1 MKKTVQNL
9 YISSFLGTSKR
20 SPEQAQKKRHTF
32 WKINKDLHV
41 NLGKISTFRLFWVF
55 KKESVVV
62 RKRASHVL
70 KKLFFFQNLLNFFQ
84 KSSIVGAKQLQIF
97 EKFMFFRFYFF
108 IKLDPCS
115 RRESNRFFH
124 KKVVSIVGIKQ
135 KKNPQKLIK
144 FWRFWSLSNKK
155 AARVGTKKCTITPLF
170 LAYFHGFWYLKT
182 LHSRHK
188 TKTIFWKKKF

>member
-1 MKKTVQNL
+1 MESTQQINPGNTTVSRGNVSQL
-9 YISSFLGTSKR
+9 
-20 SPEQAQKKRHTF
+20 
-32 WKINKDLHV
+32 
-41 NLGKISTFRLFWVF
+41 
-55 KKESVVV
+55 
-62 RKRASHVL
+62 L
-70 KKLFFFQNLLNFFQ
+70 KKKKYLIKGSWFFFNVQGFQNLLNFFQ

-135 KKNPQKLIK
+135 KKNPLKLIK

-170 LAYFHGFWYLKT
+170 LAYFHGFWYLIM
-182 LHSRHK
+182 L
-188 TKTIFWKKKF
+188 

>member
-1 MKKTVQNL
+1 MN
-9 YISSFLGTSKR
+9 
-20 SPEQAQKKRHTF
+20 
-32 WKINKDLHV
+32 V

-84 KSSIVGAKQLQIF
+84 KSSIVGAKQLQIYG
-97 EKFMFFRFYFF
+97 KFMFFRFYFF

-135 KKNPQKLIK
+135 KKNPLKLIK
-144 FWRFWSLSNKK
+144 FRRFGRFQKK
-155 AARVGTKKCTITPLF
+155 AVSLGTKKCTNTPLILVF
-170 LAYFHGFWYLKT
+170 FHGF
-182 LHSRHK
+182 
-188 TKTIFWKKKF
+188 